1 MAGPD
6 SLDAPQS
13 QEMGLSSTGET
24 SSTVST
30 TIGAGS
36 HDLPFSRKFRRLRA
50 CARCH
55 RLKMRCVFA
64 DPDYQSCT
72 RCFKSGLQCS
82 MTEDPT
88 EKEARSR
95 PRKKAKVHEPPL
107 VALQGTVSGARKYL
121 LRVQKDLV
129 SVKSSEMRSRTSSVQ
144 QTDSSSGG
152 SAFELSSG
160 NFPAAQQLSEDS
172 IVCIQQ
178 QLTSLQKLLSHVYML
193 KKQDVDPGTDGKR
206 TQAFSAGSMK
216 DGPVKSIPSL
226 PYIAPELNIM
236 KELFKLDILSENTAK
251 QKLNYFNNSLLSYW
265 PCVSLPNS
273 ATYEYLL
280 EEEPLSLLAFVAVT
294 CLNDPDLHDTLLY
307 YLEGSLARKTSITGD
322 ITVGLIEIYLV
333 LSLWCSPP
341 KKWGSY
347 KHQMSLMMALNISLC
362 LDLGNDQYLNKPS
375 VLADSSKE
383 RRVLRAFMGVYA
395 CCGSL
400 GLSLP
405 RFKVVSWTSVHRR
418 CANLL
423 LMGDSSVADR
433 FLCYYSRLVS
443 IGEEIF
449 EFLYPLNG
457 RPGNELLR
465 GELGTKYGSINN
477 GGGNLDGSKSGHPK
491 SSTDYEFK
499 YSSSGTSDNS
509 LRAVMVGYERR
520 MQQLAMESGLFTEHS
535 KQKNMFSIIYYQLLM
550 TMYDYVVC
558 KVLLMRKES
567 VVPEAYMQT
576 LLRLVKASEKV
587 IQSFIALCVQTSNF
601 PTFFYYRPMHA
612 LVALIRARLLVK
624 TQSLDVNIDVESNY
638 DAVSNSLKELSKKSK
653 VAAKMSVILT
663 RISKWMKVSNKFNK
677 DGATNS
683 MVDLLN
689 ELGKEKAVE
698 SIKVTL
704 KRKEGDNSSLHP
716 DSRIRFKRF
725 INYSPD
731 MLSGRHGSVT
741 NTAGPA
747 GDLTNSTNTVVTSA
761 KLHHTNHIPMEA
773 VNLDSGGS
781 RVRNQSTSSTN
792 SGFIPSPIGFN
803 SGEYPMPKSR
813 RMSSAS
819 SEHKGLQQ
827 TAGSPSFFPPDMTS
841 GITPIGE
848 LSGEHIAQ
856 TNGADDSAASGSEFQ
871 QQYFLNDLFS
881 QIDDDLMNFQFSGED
896 LSDLSKS
903 IDPHFGSFSAADYK
917 FS

>member
-1 MAGPD
+1 MAGSGRQD
-6 SLDAPQS
+6 VPQS
-13 QEMGLSSTGET
+13 QAMGQSSAGGSST
-24 SSTVST
+24 T
-30 TIGAGS
+30 TINTDS
-36 HDLPFSRKFRRLRA
+36 QDLPFSRKFRRLRA

-64 DPDYQSCT
+64 NPEYQSCT
-72 RCFKSGLQCS
+72 RCFKSGLRCS

-95 PRKKAKVHEPPL
+95 PRKRAKIHEPPL
-107 VALQGTVSGARKYL
+107 VSLQSSVAGARKYL
-121 LRVQKDLV
+121 LKIQKDLV
-129 SVKSSEMRSRTSSVQ
+129 PVRMKEVEGIADSAQ
-144 QTDSSSGG
+144 QTDSSSSGAG
-152 SAFELSSG
+152 FDSSSTNSPSFEKLS
-160 NFPAAQQLSEDS
+160 QDS
-172 IVCIQQ
+172 IASIQQ

-193 KKQDVDPGTDGKR
+193 KKKDLGLEADGKQS
-206 TQAFSAGSMK
+206 QAFSAASMK
-216 DGPVKSIPSL
+216 DGPVKTVPAL

-236 KELFKLDILSENTAK
+236 KELFKLDIISEGTAK
-251 QKLNYFNNSLLSYW
+251 EKLNYFNDSLLSYW
-265 PCVSLPNS
+265 PCVSLPKT

-294 CLNDPDLHDTLLY
+294 CLNEPDLHDTLLY

-375 VLADSSKE
+375 VLSDSSKE
-383 RRVLRAFMGVYA
+383 RRVLRSFMGVYA

-405 RFKVVSWTSVHRR
+405 RFKVVNWTSVHRR

-423 LMGDSSVADR
+423 LMGDSTPEDR
-433 FLCYYSRLVS
+433 FLCFYSRLVS

-457 RPGNELLR
+457 RSGNELLR
-465 GELGTKYGSINN
+465 GELGTKYGTISKNSE
-477 GGGNLDGSKSGHPK
+477 GVNLRDGVDG
-491 SSTDYEFK
+491 ELE
-499 YSSSGTSDNS
+499 YSSSGASDKS
-509 LRAVMVGYERR
+509 LRAIMVGYERQ
-520 MQQLAMESGLFTEHS
+520 MQQLAMESGLFTGHS

-587 IQSFIALCVQTSNF
+587 IQSFMALCKQTPNF

-624 TQSLDVNIDVESNY
+624 TQALDVDIDVESNFE
-638 DAVSNSLKELSKKSK
+638 AVSSSLKELSKKSK

-698 SIKVTL
+698 SIKVTM
-704 KRKEGDNSSLHP
+704 KRREGDNSSLRP
-716 DSRIRFKRF
+716 DSRIKFKRF

-731 MLSGRHGSVT
+731 MLSGKHGSAINVEQFAS
-741 NTAGPA
+741 NM
-747 GDLTNSTNTVVTSA
+747 GDSIRAENFMKSERG
-761 KLHHTNHIPMEA
+761 NHKTMEA
-773 VNLDSGGS
+773 VNMESGGS
-781 RVRNQSTSSTN
+781 KARNLSTSSTN
-792 SGFIPSPIGFN
+792 SGFIPSPIGFS
-803 SGEYPMPKSR
+803 SGEYPLPKSR
-813 RMSSAS
+813 RMSSTS
-819 SEHKGLQQ
+819 NEQQ
-827 TAGSPSFFPPDMTS
+827 RYLHQPGNGSPSFFSPGVTS
-841 GITPIGE
+841 GMTPIGE
-848 LSGEHIAQ
+848 LGSNLTLQG
-856 TNGADDSAASGSEFQ
+856 NGADSGASAGSEFQ

-881 QIDDDLMNFQFSGED
+881 QIDDDLMNFQFTGD
-896 LSDLSKS
+896 NLSLDLSKS
-903 IDPHFGSFSAADYK
+903 IDPRFGSFSAADYK
-917 FS
+917 FN